1 MSKWCPKNSKLSG
14 IPSISYEPCKPVP
27 LGTMFK
33 KGVVCISGVL
43 AFQHI
48 VQGPENNKRNSY
60 SIRVIIH
67 YYHAH
72 LWCSVR

>member
-1 MSKWCPKNSKLSG
+1 MSEWCPKNSKLSG
-14 IPSISYEPCKPVP
+14 IPTILYEPRKPVP

-48 VQGPENNKRNSY
+48 VQVPEKQQEKE
-60 SIRVIIH
+60 
-67 YYHAH
+67 
-72 LWCSVR
+72 